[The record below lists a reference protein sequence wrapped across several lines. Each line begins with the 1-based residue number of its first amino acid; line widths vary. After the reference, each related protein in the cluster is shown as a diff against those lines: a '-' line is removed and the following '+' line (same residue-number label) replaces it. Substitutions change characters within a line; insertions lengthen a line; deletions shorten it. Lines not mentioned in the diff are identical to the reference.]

1 MYDFFFEIEMICAYE
16 RQRTK
21 RDEDRRVEGSRNI
34 ATKYCEATRERDI
47 AERNPSERTHGAY
60 GCRGRHALTTKRNG
74 RRKRKKAVREARDVN
89 ESPGT
94 SRVSWPKAK
103 L

>member
-1 MYDFFFEIEMICAYE
+1 M
-16 RQRTK
+16 RV
-21 RDEDRRVEGSRNI
+21 DRSQNI

-47 AERNPSERTHGAY
+47 AERNPSEKTRGAY
-60 GCRGRHALTTKRNG
+60 GRRVRHALMTKGNE

-89 ESPGT
+89 ESHNEGT

>member
-1 MYDFFFEIEMICAYE
+1 VH
-16 RQRTK
+16 K
-21 RDEDRRVEGSRNI
+21 RDNEQNGMRVDRSRNI

-47 AERNPSERTHGAY
+47 AERNPSKRTCDAY
-60 GCRGRHALTTKRNG
+60 GRRGRHALMTKGNE
-74 RRKRKKAVREARDVN
+74 RRKRKKAVRKARDVN